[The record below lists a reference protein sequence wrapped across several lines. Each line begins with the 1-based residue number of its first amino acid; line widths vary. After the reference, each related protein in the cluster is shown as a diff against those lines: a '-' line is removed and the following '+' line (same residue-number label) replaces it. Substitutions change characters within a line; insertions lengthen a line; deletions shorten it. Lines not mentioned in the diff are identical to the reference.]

1 MIMKTSNIHFSQ
13 KYFCHEK
20 KSHTPSYKSLINMN
34 KCIRINLKYHHH
46 DFFYMGIQLENASI
60 GKVIFYYSVCQEKSK
75 CILEFKTERG
85 IC

>member
-46 DFFYMGIQLENASI
+46 DFFLYGNTIRKRVYLKSNLSLFSLS
-60 GKVIFYYSVCQEKSK
+60 GEK
-75 CILEFKTERG
+75 
-85 IC
+85 